1 MAYKL
6 DIIREHS
13 ENVWV
18 GETIFRYKKGE
29 SFEFDNKTFMVSVST
44 NKTFRLKDSNGVN
57 YTWKIYGKTYYGES
71 PQVKRL
77 ESALTSTIMVDLIN
91 ELNPLH
97 ETHNLTFR
105 LKENLEKQN

>member
-1 MAYKL
+1 MGYKL

-18 GETIFRYKKGE
+18 GETIFRFKKGE
-29 SFEFDNKTFMVSVST
+29 TFDFDNKTFTVTVNT
-44 NKTFRLKDSNGVN
+44 KKTFRLKDSNGVN
-57 YTWKIYGKTYYGES
+57 YTWKKYGKTYCGVS
-71 PQVKRL
+71 PQVKHL
-77 ESALTSTIMVDLIN
+77 ESSLTSTIMLDLIN

-97 ETHNLTFR
+97 ETCHLTLR